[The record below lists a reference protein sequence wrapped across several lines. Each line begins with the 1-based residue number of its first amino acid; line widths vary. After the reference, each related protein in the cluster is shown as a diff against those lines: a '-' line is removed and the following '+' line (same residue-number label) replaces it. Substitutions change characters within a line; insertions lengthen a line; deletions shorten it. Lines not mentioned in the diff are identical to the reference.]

1 MTSTKTH
8 QQDVVAANREIERL
22 KQKYSTVVSGALTAI
37 SNGTI
42 SQQSFFDLQRIG
54 AEYFNYAE
62 RFVAESSLL
71 GAHENGIW
79 AKNFAEDCAAL
90 LESLSLHFQLL
101 RQIANLL
108 HISQAEPS
116 TNAYASMQRMV
127 TLYLDKQQTEKL
139 KDLFITTQLPA
150 GGFNKPEAKMLKNG
164 NKWQWPMVWG
174 IGFTCAIIVLAIFF
188 PNPTKFQYVI
198 FRLVITIAISGLA
211 ATSLNG
217 VIEVKF
223 GKWLTATGTFAIF
236 VIVFFYN
243 PAALV
248 VEEIPEVKKQP
259 SVVAAAPVILSTNK
273 NSSVPHEK
281 KTIIKDASKQN
292 RKSNFQEDRP
302 KLPITV
308 PVSSSKLML
317 LPGFWISSVSSTKI
331 GTSAGSIK
339 FFTQENGPVYID
351 EDMEYTAVTFKN
363 HNYRL
368 SVKFSPQGQALLTL
382 ANI

>member
-1 MTSTKTH
+1 MSSTKTH

-22 KQKYSTVVSGALTAI
+22 KQRYSAVVNAVLTAI
-37 SNGTI
+37 SAGTI
-42 SQQSFFDLQRIG
+42 SQQSFFDLQRTG

-90 LESLSLHFQLL
+90 LESLILHFQLL
-101 RQIANLL
+101 RQTANLL
-108 HISQAEPS
+108 QISQAEPS

-127 TLYLDKQQTEKL
+127 SLYLDKHQAEKL
-139 KDLFITTQLPA
+139 KELFITTQLPA
-150 GGFNKPEAKMLKNG
+150 GGFNKTEAEMLKTG

-174 IGFTCAIIVLAIFF
+174 IGFTCAILVLAIFF
-188 PNPTKFQYVI
+188 PNPTKFQYIV

-248 VEEIPEVKKQP
+248 VEEIPEVRKTPP
-259 SVVAAAPVILSTNK
+259 SVVAPPVISSVTR
-273 NSSVPHEK
+273 NSSAPREQITIK
-281 KTIIKDASKQN
+281 KNEGKQN
-292 RKSNFQEDRP
+292 RKSNFQEDMP
-302 KLPITV
+302 KLPITI

-331 GTSAGSIK
+331 GSSAGSMK

-351 EDMEYTAVTFKN
+351 EDMEYTTVTFKN
-363 HNYRL
+363 RNYRL
-368 SVKFSPQGQALLTL
+368 SLKFSPQGQALLTL